1 MRELDNFYLQQ
12 DEPIKGTLLALREI
26 ILQQDKDITNAW
38 KYGMPFFCYKGKMF
52 CYLWFHKK
60 HKQPYIGIV
69 EGKRFDEPFLIQ
81 EDRGRMKI
89 MLFDP
94 NEDLPLQTIENILQ
108 KAINFYKTGQIKL
121 KNE

>member
-12 DEPIKGTLLALREI
+12 YEPIKGTLLALREI
-26 ILQQDKDITNAW
+26 ILQQDEDVTNAW

-60 HKQPYIGIV
+60 LKQPYIAIMKGKLIKDELLLA
-69 EGKRFDEPFLIQ
+69 EGRKNI
-81 EDRGRMKI
+81 KI

-94 NEDLPLQTIENILQ
+94 NNDLPIKKINAILQ
-108 KAINFYKTGQIKL
+108 KAIELY
-121 KNE
+121 